1 MDEEEI
7 KNKQKRRKSI
17 DSSPRDEKTMFGK
30 TNYSLV
36 KKDEKLISGKLYN
49 IYDELNTAESI
60 MISSR
65 TFRSKKD
72 ADALPNAINTLK
84 TQLER
89 RSKTYHFNNA
99 IDDLNDAY
107 NLALGVCKNLRCTIG
122 NRKEREKIKKIR
134 GLVETA
140 RESIEYELDGKLD
153 QK

>member
-1 MDEEEI
+1 
-7 KNKQKRRKSI
+7 
-17 DSSPRDEKTMFGK
+17 MFGK
-30 TNYSLV
+30 STKPSYSLV
-36 KKDEKLISGKLYN
+36 KKDRKFIIDRIN
-49 IYDELNTAESI
+49 DINDELNAAESI

-65 TFRSKKD
+65 TFKSKKD
-72 ADALPNAINTLK
+72 ADVLPNAINTLK
-84 TQLER
+84 AQLER

-134 GLVETA
+134 ELVDSA

-153 QK
+153 QR

>member
-1 MDEEEI
+1 
-7 KNKQKRRKSI
+7 
-17 DSSPRDEKTMFGK
+17 MFGK
-30 TNYSLV
+30 STKPSYSLV
-36 KKDEKLISGKLYN
+36 KKDRKFIIDRIN
-49 IYDELNTAESI
+49 DINDELNAAESI

-65 TFRSKKD
+65 TFKSKKD
-72 ADALPNAINTLK
+72 ADVLPNAINTLK
-84 TQLER
+84 AQLER

>member
-1 MDEEEI
+1 
-7 KNKQKRRKSI
+7 
-17 DSSPRDEKTMFGK
+17 MFGK
-30 TNYSLV
+30 STKPSYSLV
-36 KKDEKLISGKLYN
+36 KKDRKFIIDRIKD
-49 IYDELNTAESI
+49 IHDELNAAESI

-65 TFRSKKD
+65 TFKSKKD
-72 ADALPNAINTLK
+72 ADVLPNAINTLK
-84 TQLER
+84 AQLER

-153 QK
+153 QR

>member
-1 MDEEEI
+1 
-7 KNKQKRRKSI
+7 
-17 DSSPRDEKTMFGK
+17 MFGK

-65 TFRSKKD
+65 TFMSKKD

-89 RSKTYHFNNA
+89 RSKTYHFSNA
-99 IDDLNDAY
+99 IMDLNEAY
-107 NLALGVCKNLRCTIG
+107 NIALEVCKNLRCTVG
-122 NRKEREKIKKIR
+122 NRSERNKIKRIR
-134 GLVETA
+134 SLVDSA

-153 QK
+153 QR

>member
-1 MDEEEI
+1 
-7 KNKQKRRKSI
+7 
-17 DSSPRDEKTMFGK
+17 MFGK
-30 TNYSLV
+30 STKPSYSLV
-36 KKDEKLISGKLYN
+36 KKDRKFIIDRIN
-49 IYDELNTAESI
+49 DINDELNAAESI

-65 TFRSKKD
+65 TFKSKKD
-72 ADALPNAINTLK
+72 ADVLPNAINTLK
-84 TQLER
+84 AQLER

-153 QK
+153 QR

>member
-1 MDEEEI
+1 
-7 KNKQKRRKSI
+7 
-17 DSSPRDEKTMFGK
+17 MFGK
-30 TNYSLV
+30 STKPSYSLV
-36 KKDEKLISGKLYN
+36 KKDRKFIIDRIN
-49 IYDELNTAESI
+49 DINDELNTAESI

-65 TFRSKKD
+65 TFKSKKD
-72 ADALPNAINTLK
+72 ADVLPNAINTLK
-84 TQLER
+84 AQLER

>member
-1 MDEEEI
+1 
-7 KNKQKRRKSI
+7 
-17 DSSPRDEKTMFGK
+17 MFGK

-89 RSKTYHFNNA
+89 RSKTYHFSNA
-99 IDDLNDAY
+99 IMDLNEAY
-107 NLALGVCKNLRCTIG
+107 NIALEVCKNLRCTVG
-122 NRKEREKIKKIR
+122 NRSERNKIKRIR
-134 GLVETA
+134 SLVDSA

-153 QK
+153 QR